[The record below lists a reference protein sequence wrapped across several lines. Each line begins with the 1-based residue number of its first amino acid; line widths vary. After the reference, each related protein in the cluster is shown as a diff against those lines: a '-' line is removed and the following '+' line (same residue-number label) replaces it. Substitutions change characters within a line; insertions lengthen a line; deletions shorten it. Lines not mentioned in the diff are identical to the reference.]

1 MLTTLKILKGKALL
15 HKTIKIADG
24 TMSVKDYVAGAL
36 ADYTDESLVAKK
48 VKVGENFEEGEMT
61 AIPVD
66 ILARVPLQDVASAGA
81 CFLIRCEHDARAPPA
96 PAQNVVGGSV

>member
-1 MLTTLKILKGKALL
+1 MLTTVKITKGKALL

-48 VKVGENFEEGEMT
+48 V
-61 AIPVD
+61 D
-66 ILARVPLQDVASAGA
+66 
-81 CFLIRCEHDARAPPA
+81 HPPRRD
-96 PAQNVVGGSV
+96 

>member
-1 MLTTLKILKGKALL
+1 MLTTVKITKGKALL

-48 VKVGENFEEGEMT
+48 VKVGENFEEGGV
-61 AIPVD
+61 ID
-66 ILARVPLQDVASAGA
+66 IVRGVIQMELNFATDDDDD
-81 CFLIRCEHDARAPPA
+81 E
-96 PAQNVVGGSV
+96 

>member
-1 MLTTLKILKGKALL
+1 MLTTVKITKGKALL

-48 VKVGENFEEGEMT
+48 RAFLDEMYE
-61 AIPVD
+61 VD
-66 ILARVPLQDVASAGA
+66 VVRDIISMDVESDDDD
-81 CFLIRCEHDARAPPA
+81 E
-96 PAQNVVGGSV
+96 

>member
-36 ADYTDESLVAKK
+36 ADDTDESL
-48 VKVGENFEEGEMT
+48 
-61 AIPVD
+61 
-66 ILARVPLQDVASAGA
+66 GA
-81 CFLIRCEHDARAPPA
+81 NRRRPRGCRE
-96 PAQNVVGGSV
+96 